1 MADFILEACV
11 DSVES
16 ALAAARGGASR
27 LELCGSLVIGGV
39 TPNPWLFQE
48 IRKHTDIRIHVLI
61 RPRFGDF
68 CYTEEEF
75 ILIREAVKEFKK
87 LGVEGFVIGCLNPD
101 GTLNMELMKILMEE
115 AGDMSVTLH
124 RAFDVCA
131 DPYETM
137 EQAISL
143 GIDTILT
150 SGQKNVCTL
159 GVDLLKELIEK
170 SAGRITIQ
178 AGSGVNAEV
187 IREVHKKTG
196 ATAFHMSG
204 KKTLD
209 SAMTYRKEGVN
220 MGLPSLS
227 EFEVW
232 RTDEEEIRKARK
244 VLDEF
249 EGKI

>member
-1 MADFILEACV
+1 MTDFILEACV

-27 LELCGSLVIGGV
+27 LELCGSLVIGGT

-68 CYTEEEF
+68 CYTNEEF
-75 ILIREAVKEFKK
+75 VLIREAVKEFRK
-87 LGVEGFVIGCLNPD
+87 LGAEGVVIGCLKPD
-101 GTLNMELMKILMEE
+101 GTMNMEQMKILMEE
-115 AGDMSVTLH
+115 AEGMSVTLH

-159 GVDLLKELIEK
+159 GTDLLRDLVEK
-170 SAGRITIQ
+170 SAGRIKIQ
-178 AGSGVNAEV
+178 VGSGVNAAV
-187 IREVHKKTG
+187 IREIYPKTG

-209 SAMTYRKEGVN
+209 SEMKYRKEGVN

-232 RTDEEEIRKARK
+232 RTDETAIREARQ
-244 VLDEF
+244 VLNQF
-249 EGKI
+249 EGK

>member
-1 MADFILEACV
+1 MTDFILEACV

-27 LELCGSLVIGGV
+27 LELCGSLVIGGT

-68 CYTEEEF
+68 CYTNEEF
-75 ILIREAVKEFKK
+75 VLIREAVKEFRK
-87 LGVEGFVIGCLNPD
+87 LGAEGVVIGCLKPD
-101 GTLNMELMKILMEE
+101 GTMNMEQMKILMEE
-115 AGDMSVTLH
+115 AEGMSVTLH

-159 GVDLLKELIEK
+159 GADLLRDMVEK
-170 SAGRITIQ
+170 SAGRIKIQ
-178 AGSGVNAEV
+178 VGSGVNAAV
-187 IREVHKKTG
+187 IREIYPKTG

-209 SAMTYRKEGVN
+209 SEMKYRKEGVN

-232 RTDEEEIRKARK
+232 RTDETAIREARQ
-244 VLDEF
+244 VLDQF
-249 EGKI
+249 EGK

>member
-1 MADFILEACV
+1 MTDFILEACV

-27 LELCGSLVIGGV
+27 LELCGSLVIGGT

-68 CYTEEEF
+68 CYTNEEF
-75 ILIREAVKEFKK
+75 VLIREAVKEFRK
-87 LGVEGFVIGCLNPD
+87 LGAEGVVIGCLKPD
-101 GTLNMELMKILMEE
+101 GTMNMEQMKILMEE
-115 AGDMSVTLH
+115 AEGMSVTLH

-159 GVDLLKELIEK
+159 GTDLLRDLVEK
-170 SAGRITIQ
+170 SAGRIKIQ
-178 AGSGVNAEV
+178 VGSGVNAAV
-187 IREVHKKTG
+187 IREIYPKTG

-209 SAMTYRKEGVN
+209 SEMKYRKEGVN
-220 MGLPSLS
+220 MGLPSFS

-232 RTDEEEIRKARK
+232 RTDETAIREARQ
-244 VLDEF
+244 VLDQF
-249 EGKI
+249 EGK